1 MSLFRR
7 GGDGLASRAAAGD
20 AAAMKSIY
28 DSHVRYLTAVC
39 LRYIPS
45 EDEAKDVLQE
55 AFIKIFSSIGTFRG
69 SDSALRAWMRRI
81 VVNEALM
88 HLRRRSKDPL
98 VLGDNALPH
107 DVPEEDPE
115 PEGIPPD
122 VLQQMIMRLPEGCRA
137 IFNLY
142 VFEQKSHKEI
152 ARLLGIKE
160 NSSTSQF
167 HRAKSLMASMIKD
180 YRDAQRLEK

>member
-69 SDSALRAWMRRI
+69 SDATLRAWMRKI

-88 HLRRRSKDPL
+88 HLRSRSKGPVL
-98 VLGDNALPH
+98 LGDNALPY
-107 DVPEEDPE
+107 DVPDEDPE

-122 VLQQMIMRLPEGCRA
+122 VLQQMIMRLPDGYRT

-142 VFEQKSHKEI
+142 VFERKSHKEI
-152 ARLLGIKE
+152 ARMLGIKE